1 MKSSMTIPIKALWLI
16 FAVLCAALPASAQE
30 GDGLWPVQI
39 VLVQKSGDEAT
50 ASSCVAKALPL
61 NVKMLTATEVIID
74 PVSINGVRP
83 PEESWKTCIRR
94 LQGYVTGK
102 VRVNPFQELT
112 IPLDEEGFMTENP
125 KFKTEDMGLNH
136 LAMVFAPAFRRV
148 NRGLFQRF
156 ENDRQMILF
165 DRQGIEASVNSFLSK
180 EKIWEIVIFHEI
192 GHAIGVPSQSS
203 PSHKSSHCSN
213 PSCVMY
219 PRIDTRS
226 ALSVIFKGYPV
237 DLCKDCQA
245 EVEAAKREYNN
256 KARIP

>member
-1 MKSSMTIPIKALWLI
+1 MSYFGISLGPSQVAMVTVITCGTQWRCYPNLQWVGAKKLI
-16 FAVLCAALPASAQE
+16 VCILSLAIHSACLGQ
-30 GDGLWPVQI
+30 
-39 VLVQKSGDEAT
+39 EAT

-165 DRQGIEASVNSFLSK
+165 DQQGIEESANLFLSK

-192 GHAIGVPSQSS
+192 GHALGVPPKGASSRDRWPLHQS
-203 PSHKSSHCSN
+203 P
-213 PSCVMY
+213 P
-219 PRIDTRS
+219 
-226 ALSVIFKGYPV
+226 A
-237 DLCKDCQA
+237 
-245 EVEAAKREYNN
+245 
-256 KARIP
+256 